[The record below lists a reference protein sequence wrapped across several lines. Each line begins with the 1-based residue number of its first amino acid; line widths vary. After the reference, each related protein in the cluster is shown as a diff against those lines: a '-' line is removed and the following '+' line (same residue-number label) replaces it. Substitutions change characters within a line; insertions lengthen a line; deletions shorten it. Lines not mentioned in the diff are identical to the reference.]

1 MATSITGQGIAA
13 YKAPDDA
20 LSSES
25 KNAVQNKVI
34 DEELSDVKNAID
46 QLDNRVDALE
56 DGGSG
61 ESAKPVSE
69 YGTFQN
75 GGLNNGVIYPGQKY
89 RVACADTI
97 TLEKTALLLADDGF
111 LILVAI
117 FDGTTY
123 KTSYSWIRSFVIPE
137 NTPFKIAIKR
147 ITEDTSETADI
158 SLFTSKVI
166 VKLQS
171 GDVNTDI
178 KILNNQGF
186 SPITELSLFCHG
198 MVYNGQL
205 LLDRQYAVS
214 TGLNVIYCQHDVTIY
229 CSNEFSFAV
238 QYFEDG
244 AFSRLVDGLY
254 GQYTVPAGSYIR
266 MQIRRRTED
275 RSEIADI
282 AEFTA
287 ALTFKV
293 PIVDSA
299 DKAVEIQRIKSL
311 GNDTA
316 LNFWTF
322 INGVLVGGSVN
333 RTQAYRIVTQDILHF
348 DYDAIIYID
357 DGFYVAVSYYDENGT
372 YIKMVDNIRIIGRI
386 PAGSNVRMCISR
398 IQSVTS
404 EIADIATFTSKVHVE
419 TNLVSAIESFNQTK
433 AVVDRLS
440 SLDAANVSAYATFAN
455 GRIVNGNFD
464 WLNGYQYRVSSVLT
478 IVFPYDVTIRI
489 DAGFHAAV
497 FALIEGAWV
506 DSGWLQGAY
515 DISSGSEVM
524 IMIER
529 VNQSS
534 SEVAD
539 VDEYTSA
546 VKVYTKITT
555 KLLDSPQYHA
565 DGDMLDVKRSGYDV
579 RKLFACPAKHSQG
592 WPQGMCIYNGVI
604 AQFCS
609 SPDDTMHLID
619 LSDGT
624 VLASLTSD
632 SGHGNSANFSTEF
645 YASGDEFPLCYVSTQ
660 DASNACAVIRISR
673 EGNELIRKI
682 VPDDLEHT
690 GYAVTYAIDVETN
703 SLWSI
708 GYYVNNWQ
716 QATGNHMIF
725 SRWSLDNMAEVGTGV
740 FKPTY
745 IEGFTM
751 PYIGGAVQ
759 GIRYFNNRLW
769 ILQTDIAHDPQVY
782 TNIFVVDTNMH
793 RYSSVLSEFPLD
805 IKNYESESIDFVL
818 NESGDKYDLILLTT
832 EHYYRITFA

>member
-1 MATSITGQGIAA
+1 MSYTKHSWVTGETITAEKLNNIEDGV
-13 YKAPDDA
+13 DD
-20 LSSES
+20 
-25 KNAVQNKVI
+25 VTRH
-34 DEELSDVKNAID
+34 LSD
-46 QLDNRVDALE
+46 LDNRVDTLE
-56 DGGSG
+56 GGGSG

-75 GGLNNGVIYPGQKY
+75 GGLNNGNIYPGHKY

-97 TLEKTALLLADDGF
+97 TLEKTALLLVDDDF
-111 LILVAI
+111 QILVAI

-123 KTSYSWIRSFVIPE
+123 KTSYSWVRSFVIPE
-137 NTPFKIAIKR
+137 NTPFKVAIKR
-147 ITEDTSETADI
+147 ATEDTSETADI
-158 SLFTSKVI
+158 SLFTSKVN

-171 GDVNTDI
+171 DDI
-178 KILNNQGF
+178 NVDIEILNNQGF
-186 SPITELSLFCHG
+186 SPITSLSLFCHG

-205 LLDRQYAVS
+205 LLDRRYVVS
-214 TGLNVIYCQHDVTIY
+214 TGINVIYCQHDVTIY
-229 CSNEFSFAV
+229 CSDEFSFAV

-275 RSEIADI
+275 SSEIADI
-282 AEFTA
+282 TEFTA
-287 ALTFKV
+287 ALKFKV
-293 PIVDSA
+293 PIVASA
-299 DKAVEIQRIKSL
+299 DKVAEVQRIQTL
-311 GNDTA
+311 ENGTA

-322 INGVLVGGSVN
+322 INGVLNNGGVN
-333 RTQAYRIVTQDILHF
+333 RTQAYRVVTPDILHF
-348 DYDAIIYID
+348 DYDATIYID
-357 DGFYVAVSYYDENGT
+357 DGFYVAVGYYDENGT
-372 YIKMVDNIRIIGRI
+372 YIKTVDNIRIIGRI
-386 PAGSNVRMCISR
+386 PAGSNARMCISR

-404 EIADIATFTSKVHVE
+404 EKADIATFTSKVHVE
-419 TNLVSAIESFNQTK
+419 TNLVSTIESFNQTK

-440 SLDAANVSAYATFAN
+440 SLDAANVSAYATFDY
-455 GRIVNGNFD
+455 GRVVNGMFD
-464 WLNGYQYRVSSVLT
+464 WLSGYRYRVSSVLS
-478 IVFPYDVTIRI
+478 ILLPYDVTIRI
-489 DAGFHAAV
+489 ETGFMVAI
-497 FALIEGAWV
+497 FTLINGTWV
-506 DSGWLQGAY
+506 DSGWLQGSY
-515 DISSGSEVM
+515 DISAGSEIMVM
-524 IMIER
+524 ITR
-529 VNQSS
+529 VGDSS
-534 SEVAD
+534 SQTAD
-539 VDEYTSA
+539 IDEFTSA

-555 KLLDSPQYHA
+555 KLLDSTQYHA
-565 DGDMLDVKRSGYDV
+565 DGDMLNVKRSGYDV
-579 RKLFACPAKHSQG
+579 RKLFACPAKRSQG
-592 WPQGMCIYNGVI
+592 WPQGMCIYNSII

-624 VLASLTSD
+624 VLASLASD

-660 DASNACAVIRISR
+660 DASNACAVLRISR
-673 EGNELIRKI
+673 TGNELIRKI
-682 VPDDLEHT
+682 VTNDLEHT
-690 GYAVTYAIDVETN
+690 GYSVTYAIDVETN

-716 QATGNHMIF
+716 QATGNYMIF
-725 SRWSLDNMAEVGTGV
+725 SRWSLDNMTEVEAGV